1 MGGGCA
7 GAPAEGGK
15 EGDKGPLGIAF
26 GDTRDRLRFG
36 GPKVEEPDEAS
47 RKLPPQPEGLMAKA
61 SHAASAG
68 LNGEPAPP
76 CARFLACEPFDI
88 NAAPIDYLNTLLDP
102 LMALTEYR

>member
-7 GAPAEGGK
+7 GAPAEGGQ
-15 EGDKGPLGIAF
+15 EGDAGL
-26 GDTRDRLRFG
+26 G
-36 GPKVEEPDEAS
+36 GPKVKEPDAAS
-47 RKLPPQPEGLMAKA
+47 RELPPQPEGLMAKA

-76 CARFLACEPFDI
+76 CARILACEPFDI